1 MKSELKKKLGN
12 LVIHP
17 YFFAIVPLIYFIS
30 KNVGQVQIDWLA
42 LTLGFVSISF
52 TFIIFI
58 VLNWILRNKRK
69 AGLIVTMI
77 LGLLFFYDDIYWVL
91 QGSVFDITHKS
102 LLIFWGALL
111 VIGICVI
118 LNIRKDLKAF
128 TTFLNS
134 VGAVMILISLINI
147 GVGYL
152 SGNTSRVKDEL
163 IHHRVKTDQFPDIYY
178 IILDGYAHF
187 DTLRKIYGY
196 DNSLFYDFLK
206 ENGFYIPDKSLCNYP
221 TTLLSLASSLNMR
234 HLPEIKIDT
243 SKTQRI
249 TLNMIQNAEVMRIL
263 KAYGYKFLHF
273 GSIYWMT
280 NTNRM
285 ADIDYQC
292 GVVNEFLWMYLQST
306 IYFALEQQFHFI
318 KNDIRKTVLCAFSS
332 IHKVFE
338 IQGPKVIFAHIVS
351 PHRPY
356 LFDREGKELLNVDM
370 DIRGHVKNEKEKY
383 LYQLIFIN
391 QKIKDLVNQ
400 IFSNSQSPPIIILQ
414 ADHGPDS
421 FGTEGW
427 RNPTL
432 EVFKEKMRIFNAYYL
447 PGKGNEFL
455 YETITPVNTFR
466 VIFNAYFNENFKL
479 LDDNSYFLI
488 TRRDGDQFLK
498 MDPAVIF
505 DEHVQKSSE

>member
-1 MKSELKKKLGN
+1 MKSDTKKKLGN
-12 LVIHP
+12 FVIHP

-30 KNVGQVQIDWLA
+30 KNVEQIQIDWLA

-69 AGLIVTMI
+69 AGIIVSMI
-77 LGLLFFYDDIYWVL
+77 LVLLFSYDDIYWVL
-91 QGSVFDITHKS
+91 QGTVFDITHKS
-102 LLIFWGALL
+102 LLICWGGLL

-128 TTFLNS
+128 TNYLNS
-134 VGAVMILISLINI
+134 VGAVMILIPLISI
-147 GVGYL
+147 GVGYP
-152 SGNTSRVKDEL
+152 SGNTNQVKDEL

-178 IILDGYAHF
+178 IILDGYAHI
-187 DTLRKIYGY
+187 DTLKNIYGY
-196 DNSLFYDFLK
+196 DNSLFYDFLE
-206 ENGFYIPDKSLCNYP
+206 ENGFYIPDRSLSNYP
-221 TTLLSLASSLNMR
+221 TSLLSLASSLNMR
-234 HLPEIKIDT
+234 YLREIEIGG
-243 SKTQRI
+243 SKTERT
-249 TLNMIQNAEVMRIL
+249 TLKMIQNAKVMSIL
-263 KAYGYKFLHF
+263 KAHGYKFLHF

-285 ADIDYQC
+285 ADIEYQC
-292 GVVNEFLWMYLQST
+292 GMVNEFLWMYLQST
-306 IYFALEQQFHFI
+306 IYFVLEQQFHFI

-332 IHKVFE
+332 MHKVFE
-338 IQGPKVIFAHIVS
+338 IPGPKVIFAHIVS

-356 LFDREGKELLNVDM
+356 LFIREGKELFEVNM
-370 DIRGHVKNEKEKY
+370 DIRGNVTNEKEKY

-400 IFSNSQSPPIIILQ
+400 ILSNSQSPPIIILQ

-421 FGTEGW
+421 FGVDGW

-432 EVFKEKMRIFNAYYL
+432 EVFKERMRIFNAYYL
-447 PGKGNEFL
+447 PGKGNDFL

-466 VIFNAYFNENFKL
+466 VIFNAYFNGNFRL
-479 LDDNSYFLI
+479 LDDNSYFLK
-488 TRRDGDQFLK
+488 TGRDKNQFLK
-498 MDPAVIF
+498 VDPADLF
-505 DEHVQKSSE
+505 DDHIQKSSE